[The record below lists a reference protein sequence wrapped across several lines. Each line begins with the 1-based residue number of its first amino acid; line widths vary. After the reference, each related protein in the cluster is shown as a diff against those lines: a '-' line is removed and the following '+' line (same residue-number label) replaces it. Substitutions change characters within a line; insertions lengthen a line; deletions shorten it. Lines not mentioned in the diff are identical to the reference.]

1 MIENRTI
8 STALLLVGMACF
20 AAVTHAQTADD
31 ESSLGS
37 PQFDP
42 YENSSDAPGTP
53 SFDAAGSG
61 LGAPP
66 NRPWFGEA
74 YSGTNDNGNQDSIF
88 DRTRTQASDLLRFAE
103 SPRIQY
109 GWINGGSGEDID
121 IGELETSV
129 MFSFPNFL
137 QTERP
142 LLVAPTFGLQLWAGP
157 ENIPDLPGSAYSGAL
172 ATRWYTDP
180 TARFSVDAG
189 LTVGVYTDFQTLTSD
204 SLRLT
209 GHGIFA
215 VRLSDDTKIKL
226 GVEYLDRMSTKML
239 PAAGVT
245 LTPNDMTRLDLYFPR
260 PKISQYF
267 GSMQTMDVW
276 WYASGEYGGGSW
288 TIKRDAGFSDQ
299 IDINDLRLNVGFE
312 FGLAEQ
318 LRAGN
323 RNGFLELG
331 IVFDREVIFRRT
343 PIENFSPGSTFM
355 IRAGFGY

>member
-1 MIENRTI
+1 MVEIRSYLLTMLLAGLCVC
-8 STALLLVGMACF
+8 STQL
-20 AAVTHAQTADD
+20 HAQDSNND
-31 ESSLGS
+31 SSLGS

-53 SFDAAGSG
+53 AFDSEGSG

-74 YSGTNDNGNQDSIF
+74 YSGNGDAGNQDGLF
-88 DRTRTQASDLLRFAE
+88 DRTRTQASDLMRFAE
-103 SPRIQY
+103 TPRIQY
-109 GWINGGSGEDID
+109 GWINGGSGKDID
-121 IGELETSV
+121 IGEMETSI

-142 LLVAPTFGLQLWAGP
+142 LLVAPTFGLQLWSGP
-157 ENIPDLPGSAYSGAL
+157 DTAPDLPGSAYSGAL

-180 TARFSVDAG
+180 LARFSVDAG
-189 LTVGVYTDFQTLTSD
+189 VTVGVYTDFQTLTSD

-209 GHGIFA
+209 GHGLFA
-215 VRLSDDTKIKL
+215 VRLSDDMKIKL
-226 GVEYLDRMSTKML
+226 GIEYLDRMSTKML
-239 PAAGVT
+239 PAGGVT
-245 LTPNDMTRLDLYFPR
+245 ITPNDKTRLDLYFPR
-260 PKISQYF
+260 PKVSQYF

-276 WYASGEYGGGSW
+276 WYAAGEYGGGSW

-299 IDINDLRLNVGFE
+299 IDINDLRLSVGIE

-331 IVFDREVIFRRT
+331 VVFDREVVFRRN
-343 PIENFSPGSTFM
+343 PADNFSPGSTFM